1 MITWKQRRTWIGI
14 FQRDEVLCTAQQL
27 RLSLLFYFYFTKNNK
42 NILRKKIYIENC
54 FASNLGTDDR
64 KETSNGFAHCAT
76 FLNFFEFGF
85 EHPT

>member
-1 MITWKQRRTWIGI
+1 MR
-14 FQRDEVLCTAQQL
+14 FYVPHSNFV
-27 RLSLLFYFYFTKNNK
+27 SLIIIILFYFFYFTKNNK